1 MIWDDSGDPTKYTI
15 EEIPTDLVDKANE
28 LREKLIE
35 TAVEQDD
42 DVMEKYLDGIEPEVE
57 AIKSCIRKGTINLDF
72 FPLIAVLVLKTKV
85 CNWFL
90 MR

>member
-1 MIWDDSGDPTKYTI
+1 MTLPIGIEDDFRGVVDLLTQKAWIWDDSGDPTKYTI

-42 DVMEKYLDGIEPEVE
+42 DVMEKYLDGIEPEME
-57 AIKSCIRKGTINLDF
+57 AIKSCIERGQ
-72 FPLIAVLVLKTKV
+72 LI
-85 CNWFL
+85 
-90 MR
+90 